1 MTGVGGDGPVVGLD
15 DPEVGPLIVQL
26 AGEMADEEAKAR
38 IWQAADA
45 HFEPTWDRD
54 TGEFTLGF
62 GLDEPHPRG
71 QLNARALAGWVCT
84 EGAWSRVF
92 DQPNLAKFDQP
103 TVVDVDFPT
112 VALSQARWDGDAL
125 HLAAHP
131 RNAAARDS
139 RTRVRVTNLGPPG
152 EWAIT
157 SPDGVTHPLERTGD
171 DLTIELVADDEPV
184 RVHPAR

>member
-1 MTGVGGDGPVVGLD
+1 METFESAIKNLIKSARKTTAVTLAQLNEVLPD
-15 DPEVGPLIVQL
+15 DASSPEKIE
-26 AGEMADEEAKAR
+26 AAMAMIEEAGLE
-38 IWQAADA
+38 IV
-45 HFEPTWDRD
+45 D
-54 TGEFTLGF
+54 TT
-62 GLDEPHPRG
+62 
-71 QLNARALAGWVCT
+71 
-84 EGAWSRVF
+84 
-92 DQPNLAKFDQP
+92 DQP

-112 VALSQARWDGDAL
+112 VALSQARWDSDTL